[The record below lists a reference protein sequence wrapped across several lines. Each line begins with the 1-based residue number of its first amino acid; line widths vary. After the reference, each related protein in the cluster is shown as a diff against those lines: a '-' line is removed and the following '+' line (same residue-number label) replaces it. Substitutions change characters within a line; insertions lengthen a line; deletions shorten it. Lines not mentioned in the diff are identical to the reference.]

1 MTMPE
6 AFHIE
11 EDDLIQYALGTL
23 KEAQLGTMT
32 AHISMC
38 NTCRSELA
46 RIQVELACFAAVQP
60 EEGELPADAKDRFMA
75 RLTSDAPAA
84 ESKLGQFRDKSRVY
98 LAGKAVN
105 NWFASPMPL
114 RILSGLLAAAC
125 VFLAYDDLSHIH
137 ENRQLLPEMKRLAN
151 ETAELDELRDFLRG
165 NNTQQVTLHVKP
177 VLQKEPEGHAVYSAA
192 TGKLVFTA
200 SNMAELP
207 DGKAYEL
214 WVLPA
219 GGGAP
224 VPAGTFVPDRQ
235 GNGAVIFPNIPTNVQ
250 ASGFGITVED
260 AKGAAK
266 PTPPILLSGQ

>member
-75 RLTSDAPAA
+75 RLTTGAPA
-84 ESKLGQFRDKSRVY
+84 ESKLVQFREKSRVY
-98 LAGKAVN
+98 LAGKAFQ
-105 NWFASPMPL
+105 NWLESPMPL
-114 RILSGLLAAAC
+114 KILSGLLAAAC

-137 ENRQLLPEMKRLAN
+137 ENRQLLPAMKRLAN
-151 ETAELDELRDFLRG
+151 ETAELDELKDFLRG
-165 NNTQQVTLHVKP
+165 NNTQQVTLRVRP
-177 VLQKEPEGHAVYSAA
+177 VVQKEPEGHAVYSAA

-235 GNGAVIFPNIPTNVQ
+235 GNGAVIFPTIPTNVQ
-250 ASGFGITVED
+250 AGGFGITVED
-260 AKGAAK
+260 AKGSAT